1 MRWPAWLHR
10 GGVAAALD
18 RNVGC
23 LWLCGGGGCR
33 ACGGHGMSVVLSL
46 GSATR
51 YNRYLLLERM
61 GKHSAIDRPM
71 SEASAGPC
79 HHGRLAGHFLLR
91 LPIPFL
97 HAVVWRG
104 STGCTA
110 KRKPSASSIADRL
123 CSPGL
128 PWGDSVR

>member
-1 MRWPAWLHR
+1 MRWPAELHR

-33 ACGGHGMSVVLSL
+33 ACGGHGVSVVLSL

-51 YNRYLLLERM
+51 YKRYLLLERM
-61 GKHSAIDRPM
+61 GKHSAIDGPM
-71 SEASAGPC
+71 SAARAVPC

-91 LPIPFL
+91 FPIPFL
-97 HAVVWRG
+97 HAVGMAWVN
-104 STGCTA
+104 
-110 KRKPSASSIADRL
+110 
-123 CSPGL
+123 GL
-128 PWGDSVR
+128 HRQA